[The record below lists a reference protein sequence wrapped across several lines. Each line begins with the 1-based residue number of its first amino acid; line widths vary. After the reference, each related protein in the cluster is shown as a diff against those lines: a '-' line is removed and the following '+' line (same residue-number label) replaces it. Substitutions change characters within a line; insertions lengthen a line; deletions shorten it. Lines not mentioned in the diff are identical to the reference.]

1 MERQRSMPN
10 PNHSGDVDSV
20 RPRFAAPDWTF
31 VSGVALAG
39 VTTGLLAG
47 IAASG
52 DDPSATWYLWPLMP
66 VSVVAGELWR
76 KRRRA

>member
-1 MERQRSMPN
+1 MEPERSMADTY
-10 PNHSGDVDSV
+10 HSDDVDAV
-20 RPRFAAPDWTF
+20 RPRFAAPDWTL
-31 VSGVALAG
+31 VWGVALAG
-39 VTTGLLAG
+39 VTSGLLAG

-66 VSVVAGELWR
+66 LSVVAGVLWR